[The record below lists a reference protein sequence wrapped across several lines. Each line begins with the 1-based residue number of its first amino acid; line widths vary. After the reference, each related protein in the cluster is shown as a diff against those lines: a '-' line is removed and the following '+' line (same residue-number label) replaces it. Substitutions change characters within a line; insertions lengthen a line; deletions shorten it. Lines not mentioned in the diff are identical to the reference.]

1 MLQISS
7 VHRLDAEAREEHLK
21 GELLRREQ
29 LSAQAQ
35 QVDEADQK
43 SLKVRHT
50 LNRDFFCVQG
60 CHFLPS
66 VLRSCDL

>member
-1 MLQISS
+1 
-7 VHRLDAEAREEHLK
+7 LK